1 MIFGVIVDKYPK
13 LMNVF
18 HAMALLLVV
27 VQVAVSLDYQR
38 HL

>member
-1 MIFGVIVDKYPK
+1 MIFRVIVDKYPK
-13 LMNVF
+13 LMKIF

-27 VQVAVSLDYQR
+27 VQVAFSLDYQR